1 MCASVSGCAKRLRRS
16 EKEFVGDHA
25 HLHQQETWYSD
36 LTPENSSALVNATV
50 GDEKA
55 REKII
60 DGLAQGSRPGSFTL
74 TAVSQQTR
82 TLAGYVFADIADET
96 LNIGQL
102 KVDRAHQERGLG
114 GLLLK
119 AAEKRARNLGA
130 SISKVKLTVLETNK
144 GAQRCYA
151 KSGFKVSSTY
161 LSSFPP
167 CGCKASGSI
176 CHHEK
181 IRWLNMEKASLDH
194 TT

>member
-82 TLAGYVFADIADET
+82 TVAGYVFADIADET

-130 SISKVKLTVLETNK
+130 SISKSETHGPRDQQRSSTVLRKVGGSRFPLHICQVFHRAVVKPVEASATMK
-144 GAQRCYA
+144 
-151 KSGFKVSSTY
+151 KSG
-161 LSSFPP
+161 
-167 CGCKASGSI
+167 G
-176 CHHEK
+176 
-181 IRWLNMEKASLDH
+181 
-194 TT
+194 